1 LLTKHHPIKYYR
13 CIEMKKLFV
22 LTLLFN
28 FFWNSLLGQYQ
39 IATGFTNTAT
49 VSGACY
55 TLTTQTQGSATGV
68 IWSNSTLDLN
78 CNFTKT
84 FNMKFSASATDGA
97 DGVCFIMKNIPNY
110 VPGATGNGGALGF
123 AWPGN
128 GNSFAIEFDTY
139 VNDASPSFDPGQGSQ
154 NDHIAF
160 LRNGSNDHSSA
171 NNLAGPLLV
180 GNLENGAFHP
190 VTITW
195 IAATLTLTCT
205 IDAFNLTSVVNLPTI
220 LGSSTT
226 YFGFAGAT
234 GGLMNLQQVCP
245 LPSVPTVLPPSTENI
260 CPGTNFTLDATV
272 IDLTNTNNFSW
283 TITAGPGTITTPNPA
298 QTGIID
304 VTGSGVGTVIQMT
317 YTDNCGLVYTRIHNV
332 QPSATPTV
340 TVANLSIC
348 AGSNWTLTPTG
359 GNYTTLTWDITAGS
373 GSSNPPVN
381 GTTFSGTGAATVE
394 VTPAITGCASAGTPV
409 TVTISETSLI
419 PFDAGNNVTFC
430 TSPTNLTYTHSPA
443 SITTQAGFPITWSV
457 EPGNTGNIVSSAADG
472 TLVVDQTGTY
482 TLTATGGPG
491 CVVTDNVYIELV
503 TNPTVTI
510 VPGGIN
516 NDENICPGETMP
528 LNVVGNFDHVTWSTG
543 DLDINTTNI
552 TAAGNY
558 SVEIAIGTCTAT
570 DNITITESPA
580 IVPSAGGD
588 QLGICTNGNITLN
601 GSTEPTYTA
610 AWTITSPTGNIVSG
624 QSTTDPVV
632 SSSGTYMI
640 TVTNPEGCTANASA
654 VVDLLP
660 VPIINLGNN
669 FQVCANIPFNIT
681 LNNTNCP
688 NLNLVTSVLWSDN
701 TTINTFSSQVAPNGS
716 NTITVTL
723 NINTCA
729 ATDNIVVSAFVPPL
743 WDLGPTQTVCGDQP
757 FVINSTENVSWATSA
772 NSTITTGTS
781 YTQNNPSPGTES
793 LTATLTYGNG
803 CIIFDNLDIDIVQPF
818 TVNLP
823 ATADF
828 CEGSAIQ
835 IDAGNTV
842 TWSNGDVGQTTM
854 ANEVGLLTA
863 TYTDGPCTSQDQ
875 MTITMTYLP
884 NIEWTDNTTYCE
896 GTTVT
901 LGAPGSH
908 ATSFYWSTGETTET
922 IIVSESGYYSLTASN
937 SCATV
942 NRDIVL
948 DFEICDAYAFIPNTF
963 TPDKDGINEVW
974 QPIIYNAKSY
984 EVFIYNRWGDIIY
997 HSNDPEENWLGE
1009 AHEGQ
1014 HYVQDGVYSYRLIL
1028 ESPQREKKEYFG
1040 YFRMLR

>member
-1 LLTKHHPIKYYR
+1 
-13 CIEMKKLFV
+13 MKKLFV
-22 LTLLFN
+22 LSLLFN
-28 FFWNSLLGQYQ
+28 FFWKSLLGQYQ

-49 VSGACY
+49 ASGSCY

-128 GNSFAIEFDTY
+128 ANSFAIEFDTY
-139 VNDASPSFDPGQGSQ
+139 VNDASPSFDPGQNTN

-195 IAATLTLTCT
+195 IAATQTLTCT

-234 GGLMNLQQVCP
+234 GGLTNLQQVCP

-283 TITAGPGTITTPNPA
+283 TITAGPGTITTPNTG

-317 YTDNCGLVYTRIHNV
+317 YTDNCGLVYTRVHNV

-348 AGSNWTLTPTG
+348 AGANWTLTPTG
-359 GNYTTLTWDITAGS
+359 GNYTTLTWDITAGN

-394 VTPAITGCASAGTPV
+394 VTPAISGCASAGTPV
-409 TVTISETSLI
+409 TVTISETSLT
-419 PFDAGNNVTFC
+419 PFDAGGPITHC
-430 TSPTNLTYTHSPA
+430 IDATNLTYTHTQQ
-443 SITTQAGFPITWSV
+443 SISNPLGFVFQTGLPLTWSIAT
-457 EPGNTGNIVSSAADG
+457 GSLGNIVSSAADG
-472 TLVVDQTGTY
+472 TLVVNQTGTY

-491 CVVTDNVYIELV
+491 CVVTDDVYIELV

-510 VPGGIN
+510 IPGGLL
-516 NDENICPGETMP
+516 NDDNICPLETMP
-528 LNVVGNFDHVTWSTG
+528 LSIVGNYDQITWSDGSTNANSI
-543 DLDINTTNI
+543 DIY
-552 TAAGNY
+552 TAGVY
-558 SVEIAIGTCTAT
+558 SVDILIGTCTAT
-570 DNITITESPA
+570 DDITITETPA
-580 IVPSAGGD
+580 LTPAAGND
-588 QLGICTNGNITLN
+588 LLGQCTNGTISLN
-601 GSTEPTYTA
+601 GTTEPGYNFN
-610 AWTITSPTGNIVSG
+610 WSVTSANGIISSG
-624 QSTTDPVV
+624 QNTLTPVV
-632 SSSGTYMI
+632 AESGTYELL
-640 TVTNPEGCTANASA
+640 VTNPEGCTATDEII
-654 VVDLLP
+654 VEILP

-681 LNNTNCP
+681 LNNSNCP
-688 NLNLVTSVLWSDN
+688 NLAAVTDILWSDN
-701 TTINTFSSQVAPNGS
+701 TTNNTFSSQVAPNGS
-716 NTITVTL
+716 NTITVAL

-757 FVINSTENVSWATSA
+757 FVINSTENVSWATSS
-772 NSTITTGTS
+772 NSSITNGTS
-781 YTQNNPSPGTES
+781 YTQNSPSPGTET

-803 CIIFDNLDIDIVQPF
+803 CIVYDNIDVTIVQPYF
-818 TVNLP
+818 VNLP

-842 TWSNGDVGQTTM
+842 TWSNGDVGPTTM
-854 ANEVGLLTA
+854 ANEVGMLTA
-863 TYTDGPCTSQDQ
+863 AYTDGPCTSQDQ
-875 MTITMTYLP
+875 ITITMTYLP

-908 ATSFYWSTGETTET
+908 ATSFYWSTGETAET
-922 IIVSESGYYSLTASN
+922 IVVSESGYYSLTASN

>member
-1 LLTKHHPIKYYR
+1 
-13 CIEMKKLFV
+13 
-22 LTLLFN
+22 
-28 FFWNSLLGQYQ
+28 
-39 IATGFTNTAT
+39 
-49 VSGACY
+49 
-55 TLTTQTQGSATGV
+55 
-68 IWSNSTLDLN
+68 
-78 CNFTKT
+78 
-84 FNMKFSASATDGA
+84 MKFSASATDGA

-128 GNSFAIEFDTY
+128 ANSFAIEFDTY
-139 VNDASPSFDPGQGSQ
+139 VNDASPSFDPGQNTN

-195 IAATLTLTCT
+195 IAATQTLTCT

-234 GGLMNLQQVCP
+234 GGLTNLQQVCP

-283 TITAGPGTITTPNPA
+283 TITAGPGTITTPNPG

-304 VTGSGVGTVIQMT
+304 VTGSGVGTVIQMI
-317 YTDNCGLVYTRIHNV
+317 YTDNCGLVYTRVHNV

-348 AGSNWTLTPTG
+348 AGANWTLTPTG
-359 GNYTTLTWDITAGS
+359 GNYTTLTWDITAGN
-373 GSSNPPVN
+373 GSSNPLVN

-394 VTPAITGCASAGTPV
+394 VTPAISGCASAGTPV
-409 TVTISETSLI
+409 TVTISETSLT
-419 PFDAGNNVTFC
+419 PFDAGGPITHC
-430 TSPTNLTYTHSPA
+430 IDATNLTYTHTQQ
-443 SITTQAGFPITWSV
+443 SISNPLGFVFQAGFPIAWSI

-472 TLVVDQTGTY
+472 TLVVNQTGTY

-491 CVVTDNVYIELV
+491 CVVTDDVYIELV

-510 VPGGIN
+510 IPGGLL
-516 NDENICPGETMP
+516 NDDNICPLETMP
-528 LNVVGNFDHVTWSTG
+528 LSIVGNYDQITWSDGSTNANSI
-543 DLDINTTNI
+543 DINT
-552 TAAGNY
+552 AGVY
-558 SVEIAIGTCTAT
+558 SVDILIGTCTAT
-570 DNITITESPA
+570 DDITITETPA
-580 IVPSAGGD
+580 LTPAAGND
-588 QLGICTNGNITLN
+588 LLGQCTNGTISLN
-601 GSTEPTYTA
+601 GTTEPGYNFN
-610 AWTITSPTGNIVSG
+610 WSVTSANGIISSG
-624 QSTTDPVV
+624 QNTLTPVV
-632 SSSGTYMI
+632 AESGTYELL
-640 TVTNPEGCTANASA
+640 VTNPEGCTATDEII
-654 VVDLLP
+654 VEILP

-681 LNNTNCP
+681 LNNSNCP
-688 NLNLVTSVLWSDN
+688 NLSAVTDILWSDN
-701 TTINTFSSQVAPNGS
+701 TTNNTFSSQVAPNGS

-772 NSTITTGTS
+772 NSSITNGTS
-781 YTQNNPSPGTES
+781 YTQNSPSPGVET

-803 CIIFDNLDIDIVQPF
+803 CIIFDNIDITIVQPYF
-818 TVNLP
+818 VNLP

-842 TWSNGDVGQTTM
+842 TWSNGDVGPTTM
-854 ANEVGLLTA
+854 ANEVGMLTA

-875 MTITMTYLP
+875 ITITMTYLP

-908 ATSFYWSTGETTET
+908 ATSFYWSTGETAET
-922 IIVSESGYYSLTASN
+922 IVVSESGYYSLTASN

-984 EVFIYNRWGDIIY
+984 EVYIYNRWGDIIY